1 MNKMVMTEKLANQL
15 MDCLACVA
23 ISATGGIIQNENG
36 DFNQKQMDFVEK
48 YARETFYN
56 ILEAWE
62 ESMEKEWEIVEQG
75 ENHLTFFI
83 KTIDNYLNYA
93 II

>member
-1 MNKMVMTEKLANQL
+1 MNKMVMKEKLANRL
-15 MDCLACVA
+15 MGCLAGVA

-62 ESMEKEWEIVEQG
+62 ESMGKEWEVVE
-75 ENHLTFFI
+75 
-83 KTIDNYLNYA
+83 
-93 II
+93 

>member
-36 DFNQKQMDFVEK
+36 DFNQVQMKIAEE

-56 ILEAWE
+56 ILESWE
-62 ESMEKEWEIVEQG
+62 ESIEKEWEIVE
-75 ENHLTFFI
+75 
-83 KTIDNYLNYA
+83 
-93 II
+93 

>member
-1 MNKMVMTEKLANQL
+1 MNKMVMKEKLANRL
-15 MDCLACVA
+15 MGCLAGVA

-48 YARETFYN
+48 YTRETFYN

-62 ESMEKEWEIVEQG
+62 ESMGKEWEVVE
-75 ENHLTFFI
+75 
-83 KTIDNYLNYA
+83 
-93 II
+93 

>member
-1 MNKMVMTEKLANQL
+1 MKKMVMTEKLANQL

-36 DFNQKQMDFVEK
+36 DFNQVQMKFAEE

-62 ESMEKEWEIVEQG
+62 ESMEKEWEIVE
-75 ENHLTFFI
+75 
-83 KTIDNYLNYA
+83 
-93 II
+93 

>member
-1 MNKMVMTEKLANQL
+1 MNKMIMTEKLANQL

-36 DFNQKQMDFVEK
+36 DFNQEQMDFVEK
-48 YARETFYN
+48 YAKETFYN

-62 ESMEKEWEIVEQG
+62 ESMEKEWDI
-75 ENHLTFFI
+75 I
-83 KTIDNYLNYA
+83 K
-93 II
+93 

>member
-23 ISATGGIIQNENG
+23 ISATGGIIQNEND
-36 DFNQKQMDFVEK
+36 DFNQVQMKFAEE

-62 ESMEKEWEIVEQG
+62 ESMEKEWEIVE
-75 ENHLTFFI
+75 
-83 KTIDNYLNYA
+83 
-93 II
+93 

>member
-1 MNKMVMTEKLANQL
+1 MEKMIMKEKLANQL
-15 MDCLACVA
+15 MDALACVA

-36 DFNQKQMDFVEK
+36 DFNQEQMKFAEE

-62 ESMEKEWEIVEQG
+62 ESMEKEWEIVE
-75 ENHLTFFI
+75 
-83 KTIDNYLNYA
+83 
-93 II
+93 

>member
-1 MNKMVMTEKLANQL
+1 MTKMVMKEKLANQL
-15 MDCLACVA
+15 MDCLAYVP

-62 ESMEKEWEIVEQG
+62 ESMEKEWEIVE
-75 ENHLTFFI
+75 
-83 KTIDNYLNYA
+83 
-93 II
+93 